1 MAKIP
6 IFDAIRIIPRDDEF
20 LNRKLGARGEIF
32 YDRDSNSLRLY
43 DGRTTGGIGLAKS
56 DLTNVGLEDF
66 RKKSVESK
74 LATVVYN
81 VTVAGPQS
89 PDTGNKYN
97 LNAVYRP
104 IPNFVVGYTYVFVQ
118 DDQTNVYFPNS
129 NNTTPNPHPLNFSA
143 DNLSGQLGNGTSY
156 LTDVRYFLNG
166 NPVTQAVY
174 NSSAFNTATARQVQ
188 ITVTNSTPATL
199 YYWCWNHLAMGNEIA
214 VADPGSGSE
223 TSTGG
228 TSVTVSDVVPTNSVD
243 GNLWLDTNTGI
254 LYVYINDGDS
264 EQWIQPIF
272 PYPDITGLAT
282 ENYVDA
288 AVSNVSVDLTGLA
301 TENYVDA
308 AVSSVTATSIG
319 LGNVTNESKATMFT
333 SPTFTG
339 TVSGITA
346 ASVGLGNVTNES
358 KATMFTNPAFTE
370 SVGIGGAA
378 SVIQGTGKSGTYLD
392 VKGFIQVMPSTG
404 AASID
409 MGSGNGY
416 RVAVLETANSIT
428 PYLGIY
434 LSNSSTSSSVN
445 TVAIFRPAETESTS
459 TTTGALTVVGGVG
472 ISKGLT
478 VGGLTTLQQSTEL
491 LNTKTSATGTV
502 THDFSTGAIWYH
514 SSISAN
520 FTANFTNVPTTN
532 NRAISIA
539 LVLIQGATPYIPNVV
554 QIAGTPVTI
563 NWQDNETP
571 TGNANKRDLV
581 SFTLLRVGDA
591 WSVIGSLSTYG

>member
-1 MAKIP
+1 
-6 IFDAIRIIPRDDEF
+6 
-20 LNRKLGARGEIF
+20 
-32 YDRDSNSLRLY
+32 
-43 DGRTTGGIGLAKS
+43 
-56 DLTNVGLEDF
+56 
-66 RKKSVESK
+66 
-74 LATVVYN
+74 
-81 VTVAGPQS
+81 
-89 PDTGNKYN
+89 
-97 LNAVYRP
+97 
-104 IPNFVVGYTYVFVQ
+104 
-118 DDQTNVYFPNS
+118 
-129 NNTTPNPHPLNFSA
+129 
-143 DNLSGQLGNGTSY
+143 
-156 LTDVRYFLNG
+156 
-166 NPVTQAVY
+166 
-174 NSSAFNTATARQVQ
+174 
-188 ITVTNSTPATL
+188 
-199 YYWCWNHLAMGNEIA
+199 
-214 VADPGSGSE
+214 
-223 TSTGG
+223 
-228 TSVTVSDVVPTNSVD
+228 
-243 GNLWLDTNTGI
+243 
-254 LYVYINDGDS
+254 
-264 EQWIQPIF
+264 
-272 PYPDITGLAT
+272 
-282 ENYVDA
+282 
-288 AVSNVSVDLTGLA
+288 
-301 TENYVDA
+301 
-308 AVSSVTATSIG
+308 
-319 LGNVTNESKATMFT
+319 
-333 SPTFTG
+333 
-339 TVSGITA
+339 
-346 ASVGLGNVTNES
+346 
-358 KATMFTNPAFTE
+358 
-370 SVGIGGAA
+370 
-378 SVIQGTGKSGTYLD
+378 LD
-392 VKGFIQVMPSTG
+392 VKGFIQVMPSAG